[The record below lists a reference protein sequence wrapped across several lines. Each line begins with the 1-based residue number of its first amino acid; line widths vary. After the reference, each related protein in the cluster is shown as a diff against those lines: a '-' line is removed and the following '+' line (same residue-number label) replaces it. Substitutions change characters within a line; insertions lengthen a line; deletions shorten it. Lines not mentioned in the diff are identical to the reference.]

1 MATTLLEA
9 RELLAPYVDNGVCSS
24 DSRVILKINEAQR
37 RLHSQRTWL
46 GVLARF
52 SVAVV
57 NNQFTLPPSLAS
69 ISTYAGFGL
78 ESANRVTSTTAQQGF
93 ITNSVQA
100 YLCDS
105 GDVVN
110 LNFVPT
116 SSDLRTYLI
125 EGTAPAFVEVTGK
138 LNYRPAS
145 LDTDLLVIDD
155 VDALKLMILAIFR
168 EENNQLDM
176 AQTLENKAIERLTT
190 KLEMALES
198 ARRLNYQTR
207 RSSFAYGTL
216 GYVRSKLAL
225 DIHQG
230 LRMDDQKLIDV
241 INKAQDL
248 LIVQKGLLLAA
259 GRYGVKDGLVVPSF
273 TYVSQDSAMLAIT
286 DYDQIRCGVLS
297 LLVDP
302 NNEKS
307 LEIASAYRA
316 EAFKQMEEQLIVEL
330 ETKRHNTYEPLR
342 TASGKDTFGYMKA
355 RLALDIPNGLK
366 LSTAELGNLLNNAE
380 EKLFTMGKWYGTIES
395 YKIAMTAD
403 GEIFLPPVVGQI
415 LTATMGD
422 IPQPV
427 FNRFH
432 DYHTNGP
439 AYQSGSNGYNL
450 LIDRGEEYKDG
461 QLLKKYFV
469 RNSYDYDSEITTGTN
484 QAVEVKTINVLAKK
498 RWLIKANDSDR
509 MDIRNYPALRAMVQ
523 SSLATELEIA
533 ERLEKQA
540 VEILKKEIAEQRGG
554 LTFLQ
559 VQSPAFG
566 CGEIATLI

>member
-9 RELLAPYVDNGVCSS
+9 RELLSPYVDNGVCSS

-37 RLHSQRTWL
+37 RLHSQKSWL

-52 SVAVV
+52 SVGV
-57 NNQFTLPPSLAS
+57 NANQFTLPASLSS

-105 GDVVN
+105 GDVVS
-110 LNFVPT
+110 LNFAPA
-116 SSDLRTYLI
+116 SSDLRTYSI

-138 LNYRPAS
+138 LNYKPAL
-145 LDTDLLVIDD
+145 LDTDLLIIDD

-176 AQTLENKAIERLTT
+176 AQTLENKAIERLTV
-190 KLEMALES
+190 KLDMALEA

-207 RSSFAYGTL
+207 RNSFAYGTL

-225 DIHQG
+225 DINQG
-230 LRMDDQKLIDV
+230 LRIDDQKLIDV

-248 LIVQKGLLLAA
+248 LIVKKGLLLAA
-259 GRYGVKDGLVVPSF
+259 GRYGVKDGLVVPTF
-273 TYVSQDSAMLAIT
+273 TYVTQDSATLAIT

-297 LLVDP
+297 LLADP
-302 NNEKS
+302 SNEKS
-307 LEIASAYRA
+307 LETANAYRDQ
-316 EAFKQMEEQLIVEL
+316 AFKQMEEKLIVDL
-330 ETKRHNTYEPLR
+330 ETKRHLTYEALR
-342 TASGKDTFGYMKA
+342 TASPQDTFGYVRA
-355 RLALDIPNGLK
+355 RLALDLPNGLK
-366 LSTAELGNLLNNAE
+366 LSPAELGNLINNAE
-380 EKLFTMGKWYGTIES
+380 EKLFALGKWYGTIES
-395 YKIAMTAD
+395 YKIAMTTD
-403 GEIFLPPVVGQI
+403 GEIFLPPAVGQI

-422 IPQPV
+422 IPQAV

-432 DYHTNGP
+432 DYHANGP
-439 AYQSGSNGYNL
+439 AYQSGSDGFNL
-450 LIDRGEEYKDG
+450 LVDRGEEYQNG

-469 RNSYDYDSEITTGTN
+469 RNAFDYDSVITTGTN
-484 QAVEVKTINVLAKK
+484 ATVSVKTINVLAKK
-498 RWLIKANDSDR
+498 RWLIKTNDSDR
-509 MDIRNYPALRAMVQ
+509 MDIRNYSALKAMVQ
-523 SSLATELEIA
+523 ASLIGEIEPA

-540 VEILKKEIAEQRGG
+540 IDILKKEISEQRGG
-554 LTFLQ
+554 LTYLQ

-566 CGEIATLI
+566 FGEVTALI